1 MMKELNSS
9 WEKLFNKLES
19 ILDSTV
25 MLLPNLILAIVVA
38 VVGYFAVRYVQEKL
52 HRLMKKHLSNPTI
65 AEVMS
70 RVIAFALMVGLLFV
84 ILGIL
89 NLDQLLT
96 SLLATAGVLGLAV
109 GLALQEPL
117 ANAFGGVM
125 LSLRSRYNIGDLV
138 ETNDFFGSIKEV
150 NLRTTVMSTPA
161 GQEVSI
167 PNKLVLQN
175 PIINYSISGKRR
187 VEVDCGISYGENLD
201 QVEQIVL
208 DAMKSVDKLEDQE
221 VEFFYTS
228 FGDSSI
234 NFRVRFWIRQDGQK
248 AYYMSASE
256 AMRVIKRAF
265 DEQDILI
272 PFPIRTLDFGIKG
285 GKHLADE
292 LQVVR
297 PTEESNGLAQ
307 G

>member
-1 MMKELNSS
+1 MIEELNAS
-9 WEKLFNKLES
+9 WDKLFEKLDS
-19 ILDSTV
+19 ILDGTIL
-25 MLLPNLILAIVVA
+25 LLPNLILSIVVA
-38 VVGYFAVRYVQEKL
+38 VVGYLAVRYVQEKL
-52 HRLMKKHLSNPTI
+52 HRLMKKHLSNPTM

-109 GLALQEPL
+109 GLALQDPL

-187 VEVDCGISYGENLD
+187 VEVDCGISYAEDLD

-208 DAMKSVDKLEDQE
+208 EAMKSVNKLEDHE

-234 NFRVRFWIRQDGQK
+234 NFRVRFWIGQDGQK
-248 AYYMSASE
+248 AYYMSASQ

-285 GKHLADE
+285 GQPLTEE
-292 LQVVR
+292 LQMVVQR
-297 PTEESNGLAQ
+297 EGTNGVSS
-307 G
+307 